1 MFFLL
6 ASLFVATVAANGCTS
21 FGGLSHGN
29 SGCVAGEGTPDC
41 AYIQTNAAAICSAI
55 LPSWEIV
62 NGPTCN
68 LRGTSYGCVY
78 GSGTFNTQDT
88 FCCVLSG
95 GVVVPAASATSSS
108 SSSPSATLS
117 VLPSVSSSGSPS
129 SSPSRTLSVSPSAS
143 SSGSPSSSSSRTLSV
158 SPSASSSGYS
168 SRTASLTASST
179 ASSTTSSTALVVAS
193 NTLSP
198 GAYIGIGVG
207 STLGLLLFCVCIGL
221 CYFRRASASPER
233 RKSVNAEVIAAARR
247 ASVTEKKE
255 RRPSQ
260 LVLRSST

>member
-6 ASLFVATVAANGCTS
+6 ASLFVAMVAANGCTS

-41 AYIQTNAAAICSAI
+41 TYIQTNAAAICSAI

-62 NGPTCN
+62 NGPVCN

-88 FCCVLSG
+88 FCCVLTG
-95 GVVVPAASATSSS
+95 GVVASATSSS
-108 SSSPSATLS
+108 SGSPSATPSSTLS
-117 VLPSVSSSGSPS
+117 VLSSVSSSGSPS
-129 SSPSRTLSVSPSAS
+129 SSPSRTLSVSS
-143 SSGSPSSSSSRTLSV
+143 
-158 SPSASSSGYS
+158 SASSSGYS
-168 SRTASLTASST
+168 SRTASATAS
-179 ASSTTSSTALVVAS
+179 ASTALVVAS

-198 GAYIGIGVG
+198 GAYVGIGVG
-207 STLGLLLFCVCIGL
+207 STLALVFLCVCVGL
-221 CYFRRASASPER
+221 CYFRRAAASPER

-260 LVLRSST
+260 LVLRSAT